1 MCKTAPARSAT
12 RGGDVTQQS
21 THRPRT
27 TTTSRDSPTEEQK
40 GRRVVSS
47 PVRLPRGD
55 SRGEAT
61 LGAGEARWIFPPK
74 HVGRRSPE
82 RRPRDDGRRRNL
94 PSRVRA
100 EGATS
105 TSGDR
110 RACRRAR
117 AVCLDWTTDGG
128 VEFVEDREPPGT
140 GDREPGTGDRRKRGR
155 GACLGGKTTGTG
167 GSARAC
173 AVLSRVER
181 VERVRRGVESS
192 VRRTRGLNGAGV
204 SIHGR

>member
-1 MCKTAPARSAT
+1 M
-12 RGGDVTQQS
+12 
-21 THRPRT
+21 
-27 TTTSRDSPTEEQK
+27 TTSRDSPTEEQK

-47 PVRLPRGD
+47 PVRLPR
-55 SRGEAT
+55 EAT
-61 LGAGEARWIFPPK
+61 LGARRLSGRARR
-74 HVGRRSPE
+74 VGFSLPNTWGAD
-82 RRPRDDGRRRNL
+82 RPSDARETTDVDGTFL
-94 PSRVRA
+94 ERVRA

>member
-1 MCKTAPARSAT
+1 MRKTAPARSDA
-12 RGGDVTQQS
+12 RRGDVTQQS

-27 TTTSRDSPTEEQK
+27 TTTSHDSLTEEQK

-128 VEFVEDREPPGT
+128 VEFVEDREP
-140 GDREPGTGDRRKRGR
+140 GTGDRRKRGR

>member
-1 MCKTAPARSAT
+1 MCKTAPARSEAR
-12 RGGDVTQQS
+12 RGDDVTQQS

-27 TTTSRDSPTEEQK
+27 TTTSHDSPTEERK

-55 SRGEAT
+55 SRGEAS
-61 LGAGEARWIFPPK
+61 LGAGEARWISPPK

-128 VEFVEDREPPGT
+128 VEFVEDREPGT
-140 GDREPGTGDRRKRGR
+140 GDRGP
-155 GACLGGKTTGTG
+155 GTG
-167 GSARAC
+167 GSGDAARAWAGRRPGRAARRVRAPFSLASSASSASVAALNRRC
-173 AVLSRVER
+173 VER
-181 VERVRRGVESS
+181 GV
-192 VRRTRGLNGAGV
+192 
-204 SIHGR
+204 

>member
-1 MCKTAPARSAT
+1 MCKTAPARFAT
-12 RGGDVTQQS
+12 RREATSHSSRLTDPGRRRRVT
-21 THRPRT
+21 THRQKNKKVAAS
-27 TTTSRDSPTEEQK
+27 SRVPF
-40 GRRVVSS
+40 VS
-47 PVRLPRGD
+47 R
-55 SRGEAT
+55 EAT
-61 LGAGEARWIFPPK
+61 LGARRLSGRARRVGFPLPNTW
-74 HVGRRSPE
+74 GAD
-82 RRPRDDGRRRNL
+82 RPSDARETTDVDGTFL
-94 PSRVRA
+94 SRVRA

-128 VEFVEDREPPGT
+128 VEFVEDREPGT
-140 GDREPGTGDRRKRGR
+140 GDRGPGTGDRRKRGR

>member
-1 MCKTAPARSAT
+1 MQNSSGAFRDARRRRHTSSRLT
-12 RGGDVTQQS
+12 DPGRRRRVT
-21 THRPRT
+21 THRQKNKKVAAS
-27 TTTSRDSPTEEQK
+27 SRVPFVSRARRLS
-40 GRRVVSS
+40 GRARRV
-47 PVRLPRGD
+47 
-55 SRGEAT
+55 
-61 LGAGEARWIFPPK
+61 WISPPK

-128 VEFVEDREPPGT
+128 VEFVEDREPGT